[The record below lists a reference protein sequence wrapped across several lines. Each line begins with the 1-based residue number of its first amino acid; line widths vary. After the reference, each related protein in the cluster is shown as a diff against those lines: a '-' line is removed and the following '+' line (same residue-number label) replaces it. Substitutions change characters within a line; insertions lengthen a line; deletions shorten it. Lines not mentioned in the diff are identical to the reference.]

1 MDSIENRH
9 RIIVVNITDRQD
21 SIETLSEV
29 LGLLRIIKEY
39 ILEENRTTEL
49 AIPEIEEMSI
59 APAVYNKT
67 K

>member
-9 RIIVVNITDRQD
+9 RVIVVNITDRQD

-39 ILEENRTTEL
+39 ILKENRTTEL
-49 AIPEIEEMSI
+49 ATPEIEEMSI